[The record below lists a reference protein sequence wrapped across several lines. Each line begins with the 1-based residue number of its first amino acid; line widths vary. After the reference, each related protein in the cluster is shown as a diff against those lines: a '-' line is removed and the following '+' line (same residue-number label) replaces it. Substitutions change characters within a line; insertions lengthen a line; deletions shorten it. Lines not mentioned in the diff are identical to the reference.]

1 MKHDHS
7 SYTPEA
13 ATDEPAS
20 FANPDATGEGPAFAS
35 AAEEAAYWMGVAHG
49 GGKAGHPPKS
59 PLDFDPVP
67 VRYRADG
74 LTPQKQR
81 EYVEALADSGIARHA
96 AARIGISE
104 QAVNRLRRR
113 ADAASFNLACE
124 AARRIGA
131 RRLHAIAWERAVE
144 GTIKRYYYHG
154 ELKSEERVYDNRLLI
169 YLLGKT
175 EHLIEPPQESRA
187 VAEHWEPWME
197 AMEQGLDPA
206 SRLNEPEALEAEAEA
221 HGDEDDDDLVFDGD
235 EVWQDDEGMWWTRFP
250 PPEGAFI
257 HEEGAP
263 GDEDYRRTLSPAEWE
278 VAEEE
283 AQDRQEEEF
292 ARQRA
297 RRDAWFG
304 FEGDSREDEDI
315 CSMGPEPCETSG
327 RTGGVAEPDGA
338 SDKDQA

>member
-20 FANPDATGEGPAFAS
+20 PPYPIATGEGPAFAS
-35 AAEEAAYWMGVAHG
+35 DAEEAAYWRGVAHA
-49 GGKAGHPPKS
+49 GGKAGGPARDL
-59 PLDFDPVP
+59 LDFDPVP

-81 EYVEALADSGIARHA
+81 EYVEALADTGVARYA
-96 AARIGISE
+96 AARIGVSE

-131 RRLHAIAWERAVE
+131 RRLHAIAWERAIE
-144 GTIKRYYYHG
+144 GTIKRYHYHG

-175 EHLIEPPQESRA
+175 EHLIEPPRECQA
-187 VAEHWEPWME
+187 VAEQWEPWME

-206 SRLNEPEALEAEAEA
+206 SLLSETDASEREPEPEPAAAE
-221 HGDEDDDDLVFDGD
+221 DEDDDHVFDGD

-250 PPEGAFI
+250 PPESGFI

-278 VAEEE
+278 VAEEQ
-283 AQDRQEEEF
+283 ARDRQAEEL

-304 FEGDSREDEDI
+304 FEGDPREDELI
-315 CSMGPEPCETSG
+315 CAMGPEPCETSG
-327 RTGGVAEPDGA
+327 ADRDED
-338 SDKDQA
+338 